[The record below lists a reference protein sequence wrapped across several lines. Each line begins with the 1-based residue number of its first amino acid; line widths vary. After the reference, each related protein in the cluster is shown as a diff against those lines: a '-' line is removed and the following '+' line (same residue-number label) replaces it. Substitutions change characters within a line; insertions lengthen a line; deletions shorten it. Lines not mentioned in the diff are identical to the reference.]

1 MRYPEPGP
9 RAMAKSCLFLALAM
23 TLAAGRLRAQSNQS
37 GGQQLNP
44 NTSLNSIVNGGP
56 TGVAPPIKP
65 VVVPVTPAS
74 DRTAPASLD
83 KDQPS
88 KGPLPVAA
96 PPERRK
102 LSNRRLRVTLRDS
115 IANDRTLPD
124 GSRRV
129 DVRVSHRKVTLSGTV
144 LSENDKYRIG
154 AKAADLAGAENV
166 TNLIVV
172 RPPAPPPAAAP

>member
-1 MRYPEPGP
+1 MRYPVSAAA
-9 RAMAKSCLFLALAM
+9 AMAALSLFLEPRVAL
-23 TLAAGRLRAQSNQS
+23 AQSNQG

-56 TGVAPPIKP
+56 TGVAPRVNP

-74 DRTAPASLD
+74 DATAPASLD

-96 PPERRK
+96 PPARPK
-102 LSNRRLRVTLRDS
+102 LSSRRLREKLRDS
-115 IANDRTLPD
+115 IAGDPTLPD
-124 GSRRV
+124 GSRHV
-129 DVRVSHRKVTLSGTV
+129 DVRTSRGKVTLTGTV

-154 AKAADLAGAENV
+154 AKAAELAGPENV

-172 RPPAPPPAAAP
+172 KPPPPPPAP